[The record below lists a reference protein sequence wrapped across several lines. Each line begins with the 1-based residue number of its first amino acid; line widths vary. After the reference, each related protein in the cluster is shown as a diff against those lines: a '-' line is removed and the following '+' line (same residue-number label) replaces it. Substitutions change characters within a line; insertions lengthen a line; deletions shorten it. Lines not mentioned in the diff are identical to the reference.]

1 MTSFSHDVAISAVS
15 YDSLLVAELSERLS
29 KRLMTPL
36 FWRDDKVDVRP
47 DEPVDVA
54 GAEVIETSARV
65 VVVLHQHL
73 WGRDGTTAADAASLR
88 ERVRA
93 KRQRSIRVVHLDD
106 EPVPSWLSS
115 APASTMSEVGL
126 DAATETIAKAIV
138 ASGGAV
144 HALRPTIAAEP
155 AAPLPAW
162 SQPPRSFMSEPR
174 ALTALRREFDTL
186 TTELERRVKFES
198 ARLGEKK
205 FELHSAPQRL
215 VVQLGAVGLSMSW
228 VADRSGNLADGR
240 LLVIQ
245 WEGAV
250 AHGRSMGGAQT
261 ASLTRER
268 VFRPEAKSAD
278 DWCWRPEAGDGAAY
292 SSRNLAGQYFTSAAM
307 ARET

>member
-1 MTSFSHDVAISAVS
+1 MTSIAHDVAISAVS
-15 YDSLLVAELSERLS
+15 YDSLLVSELSERLS
-29 KRLMTPL
+29 RRLMTPV
-36 FWRDDKVDVRP
+36 FWRAEKADVQPDTTDDL
-47 DEPVDVA
+47 A
-54 GAEVIETSARV
+54 GAEMMATSARV
-65 VVVLHQHL
+65 VVVLHQRL
-73 WGRDGTTAADAASLR
+73 WGHDGTTAGDAASLR

-93 KRQRSIRVVHLDD
+93 KRHRSIRVLQLDD

-115 APASTMSEVGL
+115 APSLSMSEAGL
-126 DAATETIAKAIV
+126 KGATETIAKAIV
-138 ASGGAV
+138 ACGGDV
-144 HALRPTIAAEP
+144 HAERPEIAPEP

-198 ARLGEKK
+198 ARVGEKK

-261 ASLTRER
+261 ASPTRER

-292 SSRNLAGQYFTSAAM
+292 SSRNLAGQYFTSAAL
-307 ARET
+307 ARDT